1 MINAQRV
8 QIANL
13 SPTLINYSLILSVF
27 LFAED
32 SLVFIYIHKLK
43 NLAAYLQLKM
53 LILIFLKVKFAFSL
67 SILTQLEFYN

>member
-43 NLAAYLQLKM
+43 KCGSL
-53 LILIFLKVKFAFSL
+53 FAIKSVNFDFS
-67 SILTQLEFYN
+67 